1 LATSRSEKSRPAAP
15 AASRGKSG
23 ASARPSAAGKL
34 PRAASSAAAKS
45 PRKSTATKAV
55 KKAAATKTVS
65 AGKPAASRNS
75 RPAPGS
81 ARKAAVTQSPA
92 KAPRKRAVVPA
103 VPADPIER
111 LRQVVRHALDELKA
125 RDISEIDVRGK
136 TSIADYLVVA
146 SGTSTRHVKSIAD
159 EVVKS
164 AKKSGV
170 MPLGVEGVR
179 QAEWVLVDLGDI
191 VVHVML
197 PRVREFYG
205 LERLWSVSEERREAA
220 AD

>member
-1 LATSRSEKSRPAAP
+1 M
-15 AASRGKSG
+15 
-23 ASARPSAAGKL
+23 
-34 PRAASSAAAKS
+34 
-45 PRKSTATKAV
+45 
-55 KKAAATKTVS
+55 
-65 AGKPAASRNS
+65 
-75 RPAPGS
+75 
-81 ARKAAVTQSPA
+81 TQSPA